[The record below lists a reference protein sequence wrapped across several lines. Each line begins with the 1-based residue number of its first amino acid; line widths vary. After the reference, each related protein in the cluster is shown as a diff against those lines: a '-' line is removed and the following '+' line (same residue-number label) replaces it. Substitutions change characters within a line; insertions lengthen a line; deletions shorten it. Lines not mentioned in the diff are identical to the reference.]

1 MEPVTCYIKERSLL
15 ARLAARYMGG
25 NQIAMVIGKTIHLHG
40 ATREDFLSHKWWVRH
55 EICHVMQYR
64 ELGLIPFLWK
74 YLWECARVGYYAN
87 RFEVEARAAEHNS
100 AIMER
105 VIIV

>member
-1 MEPVTCYIKERSLL
+1 ML

-40 ATREDFLSHKWWVRH
+40 TSREDFLRHKWWVRH

-64 ELGLIPFLWK
+64 ELGFFPFLWQ
-74 YLWECARVGYYAN
+74 YIWECIRVGYYAN
-87 RFEVEARAAEHNS
+87 RFEVEARAAERDA

-105 VIIV
+105 VIIL